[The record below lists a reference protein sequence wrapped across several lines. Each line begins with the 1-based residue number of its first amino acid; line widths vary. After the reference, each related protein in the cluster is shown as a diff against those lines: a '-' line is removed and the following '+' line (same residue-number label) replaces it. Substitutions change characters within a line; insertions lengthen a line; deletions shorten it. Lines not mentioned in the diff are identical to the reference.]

1 MARDPIAVAWN
12 LGCTDHGCVWGHDG
26 GMGTNGGC
34 RCLVDDDRKT
44 LRAANRAVRMM
55 RVELAALRE
64 VVKAADE
71 LFDSSVEITESD
83 EADWKEKRAYQIKRD
98 KVTLP

>member
-1 MARDPIAVAWN
+1 
-12 LGCTDHGCVWGHDG
+12 
-26 GMGTNGGC
+26 
-34 RCLVDDDRKT
+34 
-44 LRAANRAVRMM
+44 MM